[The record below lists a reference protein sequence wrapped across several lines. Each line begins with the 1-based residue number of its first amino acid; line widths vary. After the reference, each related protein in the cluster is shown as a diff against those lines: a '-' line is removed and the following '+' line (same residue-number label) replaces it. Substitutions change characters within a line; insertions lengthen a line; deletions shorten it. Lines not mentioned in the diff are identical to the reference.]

1 MKIFADENIPLVTV
15 KELRAKGFD
24 VADIRGTSEQGMPD
38 EELWLKVQEEKRLL
52 ITTDKGFSKHREE
65 AHCGILIIRLR
76 QPTRQKI
83 HQRAMQALAKYSEE
97 QWVGLTV
104 VMRDTF
110 QSSWKAHQL

>member
-1 MKIFADENIPLVTV
+1 M
-15 KELRAKGFD
+15 
-24 VADIRGTSEQGMPD
+24 
-38 EELWLKVQEEKRLL
+38 
-52 ITTDKGFSKHREE
+52 
-65 AHCGILIIRLR
+65 
-76 QPTRQKI
+76 KI